1 MISFIICISFF
12 YFAFF
17 IKRETQETKIEE
29 DLTDVLLDV
38 RRDTAD
44 IRANLQGYQEGLQ
57 DLGNGSLFMNL
68 ALENESLKKDLAI
81 MSSK

>member
-1 MISFIICISFF
+1 MYLIFLFR
-12 YFAFF
+12 FF

-44 IRANLQGYQEGLQ
+44 IKANLQGYQEGLQ

-68 ALENESLKKDLAI
+68 ALENESLKKNLAI

>member
-1 MISFIICISFF
+1 MYLIFLFR
-12 YFAFF
+12 FF

-44 IRANLQGYQEGLQ
+44 IKANLQGYQEGLQ

>member
-1 MISFIICISFF
+1 MYLIF